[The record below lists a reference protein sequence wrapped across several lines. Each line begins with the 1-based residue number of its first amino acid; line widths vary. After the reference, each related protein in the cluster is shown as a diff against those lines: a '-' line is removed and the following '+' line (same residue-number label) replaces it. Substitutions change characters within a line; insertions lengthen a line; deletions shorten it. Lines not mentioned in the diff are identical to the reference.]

1 MSGMLFYPCSMDFE
15 GFKETWK
22 RSEFYLESD
31 FFKQHNL
38 HVTAAQHITEC
49 AKIYIMENWEKVTD
63 WSNIHLNLYHRKEKK
78 DYYFSPKRNNPQK
91 ETKSES
97 QFRKLLGK
105 NTPLSGFTKIVLDPT
120 DGDLSVTIKR
130 KQFLWIKAEAV
141 ITIAQYIETFLNP
154 KV

>member
-1 MSGMLFYPCSMDFE
+1 
-15 GFKETWK
+15 
-22 RSEFYLESD
+22 
-31 FFKQHNL
+31 
-38 HVTAAQHITEC
+38 
-49 AKIYIMENWEKVTD
+49 MENWEKVTD

-78 DYYFSPKRNNPQK
+78 DYYFSPKQEKRK
-91 ETKSES
+91 GSIGTE
-97 QFRKLLGK
+97 FRKLLGK

>member
-1 MSGMLFYPCSMDFE
+1 MSGMLFYPCSTDFE

-22 RSEFYLESD
+22 CSEFYLESD
-31 FFKQHNL
+31 FFKQYNL
-38 HVTAAQHITEC
+38 HVNAAQHITEC

-63 WSNIHLNLYHRKEKK
+63 WSNIYLNLYHRKEEK
-78 DYYFSPKRNNPQK
+78 DYYFSPKKEKRKGSVGAEFRNLFKDN
-91 ETKSES
+91 
-97 QFRKLLGK
+97 
-105 NTPLSGFTKIVLDPT
+105 PLSGFDKIVLDPT

-130 KQFLWIKAEAV
+130 KQFLWINAEAV